1 MKTRIAKI
9 TPELAKAWLEKNT
22 INRPLRPTVVENYMQ
37 AYARGEY
44 HLTHQGIA
52 FSETGE
58 LLDGQHRLSALAQ
71 MPRHFSLDMMVTT
84 ELPSDA
90 FKGIDQGL
98 KRSHSDV
105 LGITSSLAAA
115 ARYIAV
121 IHDTS
126 RSNLTTQYLIPFVHG
141 IEEEHANLVGFC
153 PKRTKFW
160 SSAAVQ
166 AAAVMR
172 LIEGMSRDYICSTYH
187 ALNHME
193 FDAMSPIAQT
203 LFRQQ
208 STGAISPRGM
218 DAYCRAF
225 KVFDPR
231 NQNLDRIQINDPAR
245 VLSRTRDLIEARIL
259 GNIPTKK
266 ASAMTAGAKKV
277 NRANSKAVGA

>member
-1 MKTRIAKI
+1 MQTRLAKI

-22 INRPLRPTVVENYMQ
+22 INRPLRPSVVENYMN
-37 AYARGEY
+37 AFTRGEY
-44 HLTHQGIA
+44 RLTHQGIA
-52 FSETGE
+52 FSKTGE
-58 LLDGQHRLSALAQ
+58 LLDGQHRLSAIAQ
-71 MPRHFSLDMMVTT
+71 MPPRFSLEMLVTT
-84 ELPSDA
+84 DLPADA

-105 LGITSSLAAA
+105 LGIPTALAAT

-126 RSNLTTQYLIPFVHG
+126 RSNLTTQYLIPFVNG
-141 IEEEHANLVGFC
+141 IEAEHSNLVGFC

-166 AAAVMR
+166 AAAVVR

-203 LFRQQ
+203 FFRQQ

-231 NQNLDRIQINDPAR
+231 NQSLDRIQINDPGR
-245 VLSRTRDLIEARIL
+245 VLSRTRELIEARIL
-259 GNIPTKK
+259 GNKPMKK
-266 ASAMTAGAKKV
+266 APTSGAKV
-277 NRANSKAVGA
+277 NGSNSKAHQAA